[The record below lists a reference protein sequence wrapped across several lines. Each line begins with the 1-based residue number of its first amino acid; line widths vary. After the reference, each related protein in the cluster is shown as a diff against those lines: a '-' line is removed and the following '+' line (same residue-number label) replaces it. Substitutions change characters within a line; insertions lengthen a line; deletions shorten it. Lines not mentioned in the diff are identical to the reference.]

1 MARCTQSAQEFI
13 LSAFPIYVGALT
25 SEDAELVCRKN
36 HLSFAE
42 LIRPFCQLQS
52 DGKAQRLCRHM
63 KIKKP

>member
-25 SEDAELVCRKN
+25 SEDAELICRKN

-52 DGKAQRLCRHM
+52 DGKA
-63 KIKKP
+63 